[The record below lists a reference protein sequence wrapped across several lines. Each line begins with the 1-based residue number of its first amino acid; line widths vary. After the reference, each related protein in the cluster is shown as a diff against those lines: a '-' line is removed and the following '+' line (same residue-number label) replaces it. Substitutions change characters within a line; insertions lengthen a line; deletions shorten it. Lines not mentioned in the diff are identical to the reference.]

1 MSEIFPGEV
10 GSSIES
16 TSTGHPL
23 VITSFML
30 KAVLG
35 LLLFV
40 TAVLP
45 YFLDEK
51 TNPAMLALLVSGLA
65 IVLYHK
71 TLVEEKLLLAR
82 GSSSLGDNRGPS
94 VALLFSTALFGL
106 TIVLQLMSMMI
117 RQKQECDPESELG
130 TRYTFIAA
138 TNCGVLFLAILLVVA
153 FDQSYL
159 A

>member
-16 TSTGHPL
+16 NSTGHPL
-23 VITSFML
+23 MITSFML

-82 GSSSLGDNRGPS
+82 GSSSLGDARSPS

-117 RQKQECDPESELG
+117 RQKQECDPEAELG

-138 TNCGVLFLAILLVVA
+138 TNCGVLFLAILLVVS

-159 A
+159 T